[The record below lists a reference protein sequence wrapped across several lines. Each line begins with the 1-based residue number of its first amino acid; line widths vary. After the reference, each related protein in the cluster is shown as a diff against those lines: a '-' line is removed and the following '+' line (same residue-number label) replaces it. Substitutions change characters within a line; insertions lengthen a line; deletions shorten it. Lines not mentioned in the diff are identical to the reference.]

1 MRKEIFFGLL
11 ILSISLVIVFVN
23 LEVIIINRF
32 NYQPEEITI
41 AKGTTVYWI
50 NVDLEGHNITSDAG
64 QNIEKNLMV
73 QIDLSEYFDTLGIIS
88 YKFNEKGEFHYY
100 CTLHPYMKGTISVN

>member
-32 NYQPEEITI
+32 DYQPEEITI

-50 NVDLEGHNITSDAG
+50 NVDLEGQNITSDAG

-73 QIDLSEYFDTLGIIS
+73 QIDLSEDVDTLGIIS

-100 CTLHPYMKGTISVN
+100 CKLHPYMKGIISVN

>member
-1 MRKEIFFGLL
+1 MRKEIFLGLL

-32 NYQPEEITI
+32 DYQPEEITI

-50 NVDLEGHNITSDAG
+50 NMDLEGHNITSDAG
-64 QNIEKNLMV
+64 HNIEKNLMV
-73 QIDLSEYFDTLGIIS
+73 QIDLSEDVDTLGIIS

-100 CTLHPYMKGTISVN
+100 CKLHPYMKGTISVN

>member
-32 NYQPEEITI
+32 DYQPEEITI

-73 QIDLSEYFDTLGIIS
+73 QIDLSEDVDTLGIIS

-100 CTLHPYMKGTISVN
+100 CTLEEY

>member
-32 NYQPEEITI
+32 DYQPEEITI

-73 QIDLSEYFDTLGIIS
+73 QIDLSEDVNTLGIIS
-88 YKFNEKGEFHYY
+88 HKFNEKGEYYYY

>member
-11 ILSISLVIVFVN
+11 ILSISLLIVFVN

-32 NYQPEEITI
+32 DYQPEEIAI

-50 NVDLEGHNITSDAG
+50 NVDLEGHNITFDIG

-73 QIDLSEYFDTLGIIS
+73 QIDLSEDVNTLGIIS

>member
-32 NYQPEEITI
+32 DYQPEEITI

-73 QIDLSEYFDTLGIIS
+73 QIDLSEDVDTLGIIS
-88 YKFNEKGEFHYY
+88 YKFNEKG
-100 CTLHPYMKGTISVN
+100 